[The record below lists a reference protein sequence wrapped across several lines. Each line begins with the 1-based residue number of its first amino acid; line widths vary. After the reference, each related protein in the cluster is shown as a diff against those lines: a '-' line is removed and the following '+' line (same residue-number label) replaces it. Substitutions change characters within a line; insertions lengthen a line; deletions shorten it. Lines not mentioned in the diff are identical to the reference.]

1 MALGNLAGPAKR
13 AVRHQARGAPLPNGC
28 PKGNRRASLF
38 PAGLRCPKILVPAPL
53 PAVRLAS
60 RQVRRIQFFKTIL
73 PVQASCRALTK
84 PVAEFGASEKPRKR
98 LLAGFIFFL
107 IGKVKAVLVS
117 MRLSST
123 AVGMHG
129 SAGPFAQTFDVIVE
143 IFNWIL
149 GFCPVHCALRVVAR
163 HASEE
168 RWNGQLA
175 PSLEPHDVRLLR
187 GHPARV

>member
-38 PAGLRCPKILVPAPL
+38 PAGLRCPKILMPAPL

-84 PVAEFGASEKPRKR
+84 PVAEFWSSKKPRKW
-98 LLAGFIFFL
+98 LLGGVILTIASEI
-107 IGKVKAVLVS
+107 KAVMVS
-117 MRLSST
+117 MRVNFP
-123 AVGMHG
+123 AVGLHG
-129 SAGPFAQTFDVIVE
+129 SAGPFAQAFDFIVE
-143 IFNWIL
+143 KFNWML
-149 GFCPVHCALRVVAR
+149 GFGPVHCALRVVAR
-163 HASEE
+163 RESEE
-168 RWNGQLA
+168 RWIWA
-175 PSLEPHDVRLLR
+175 TCPSLEPHDVRLLR